1 MATVKLDP
9 AKGVQIPNKTTTER
23 NAISSPETG
32 ALVWNTTTSAVN
44 QYNGSAWGTVG
55 ISEDTTKL
63 PLAGGALTGAVTTNS
78 TFDGV
83 DIATR
88 DAILTSTTTTA
99 GAALPKAGG
108 TMTGNIAH
116 AGAFTLDVGSEIN
129 LDSDSGYVYLQDAGT
144 SIGLFKLTSSD
155 FYIKSVV
162 SDKDII
168 FQGND
173 GGSGFTA
180 LTLDMSDAGA
190 ATFNNHITATG
201 NIYTAGNI
209 NLTVD
214 NKKIRLGA
222 GEDLQIYHDGTHS
235 YFKNSHTSGSTRF
248 NQKYFEVNNTAG
260 TESMLSAYEDGAV
273 TLRYDGATKL
283 KTSAAGLE
291 IWGDIE
297 MGGHFAFTGES
308 GSDRLTINENSGAV
322 WIDGNCSAA
331 SFTDRTPYPET
342 LQLAYDVIN
351 SHQKLPDGQYKANDQ
366 SKQLDHSNLHEYVSL
381 TTPATLWT
389 ENHNLPEG
397 VSVGD
402 IKKEEEKSRNMS
414 GVISCLVEV
423 IKDLSTKNEELEA
436 RLTAGG
442 L

>member
-1 MATVKLDP
+1 MSKIKIQGSASGTGVLTIAAPNTNTDRTITIPDVTGTLLDSGSDLP
-9 AKGVQIPNKTTTER
+9 AANLTGTIADAR
-23 NAISSPETG
+23 LSSG
-32 ALVWNTTTSAVN
+32 ITSA
-44 QYNGSAWGTVG
+44 
-55 ISEDTTKL
+55 KL
-63 PLAGGALTGAVTTNS
+63 PL
-78 TFDGV
+78 
-83 DIATR
+83 
-88 DAILTSTTTTA
+88 
-99 GAALPKAGG
+99 AGG

-235 YFKNSHTSGSTRF
+235 YIKDTGTGNLRIAGD
-248 NQKYFEVNNTAG
+248 EVGFTNTAATDWMVQG
-260 TESMLSAYEDGAV
+260 IQAGAV
-273 TLRYDGATKL
+273 NLYHNGSAKLATSSEGIDVTGEI
-283 KTSAAGLE
+283 KTSAGSGASPSHTFTSDTDSGMFSGGANVLSFATGSLERWRMENDGDFHADGDVIAYSTTISDERLKENIQPIEDALSKVNQLKGCTFTYTPDGKQSAGLIAQDVE
-291 IWGDIE
+291 KVLPSAVSEKELPLKQDDGKEYKVLQYDQ
-297 MGGHFAFTGES
+297 
-308 GSDRLTINENSGAV
+308 TIG
-322 WIDGNCSAA
+322 
-331 SFTDRTPYPET
+331 
-342 LQLAYDVIN
+342 L
-351 SHQKLPDGQYKANDQ
+351 
-366 SKQLDHSNLHEYVSL
+366 
-381 TTPATLWT
+381 
-389 ENHNLPEG
+389 
-397 VSVGD
+397 
-402 IKKEEEKSRNMS
+402 
-414 GVISCLVEV
+414 LVEA
-423 IKDLSTKNEELEA
+423 IKELTDKVEKLEA
-436 RLTAGG
+436 R
-442 L
+442 